1 MKKLITG
8 VAVVFGLI
16 FPSTFTIAAPPDDT
30 FVVGLPTDTIG
41 LEPAQISSRH
51 TANIMKH
58 IFGQLYSVSETGSID
73 PNLAE
78 SYKISDD
85 GKEYT
90 FTLKEGLTCHDGEA
104 LTAEDA
110 AYSFNSHNWECDAV
124 LRNDVKD
131 SPSVAETK
139 DIAPAN
145 SFPSE

>member
-73 PNLAE
+73 RNLAE
-78 SYKISDD
+78 SYKAWRIYVEDMKKKRKKEKDEENMAALFGGRSDQKCIS
-85 GKEYT
+85 YT
-90 FTLKEGLTCHDGEA
+90 FGITPPCKPKC
-104 LTAEDA
+104 
-110 AYSFNSHNWECDAV
+110 SQ
-124 LRNDVKD
+124 
-131 SPSVAETK
+131 
-139 DIAPAN
+139 
-145 SFPSE
+145 